1 MPDELVE
8 QHWDEMRD
16 RMERGGAHAVG
27 AFIDTFADPEERR
40 TLWSFAQKAFM
51 GRDWKGKSFDVLID
65 LVGAGM
71 DESLVQYAETTDP
84 AAQQKTKEHANVLA
98 FNLSAE
104 LAECWPGDERPRERH
119 HFETGLALA
128 EDCIRWRRQLGK
140 PPERR
145 ALAYWAAGMHHLSLG
160 NRREAL
166 GYFDIAAALAA
177 EEVAGTEKAGIKP
190 GGDST
195 AILYEGY
202 AGLAAWAMGEPA
214 GRDRYERAVQA
225 FEGSVAQLEGEAKND
240 AQFGLDQ
247 LRVVERKFT
256 PAASAASEHR

>member
-1 MPDELVE
+1 MADDFAE
-8 QHWDEMRD
+8 QHWDELRT
-16 RMERGGAHAVG
+16 RMERGGAPEVG
-27 AFIDTFADPEERR
+27 AFIDTFADAEQRR
-40 TLWSFAQKAFM
+40 TLWSFAQKAFA
-51 GRDWKGKSFDVLID
+51 GRDWQGKSFDALID
-65 LVGAGM
+65 VVGAGM
-71 DESLVQYAETTDP
+71 DESLVQYAEATDKVLLH
-84 AAQQKTKEHANVLA
+84 KTKEHANVLA

-128 EDCIRWRRQLGK
+128 EDCIRWRRELGK

-166 GYFDIAAALAA
+166 GYFDIAAGLAA
-177 EEVAGTEKAGIKP
+177 EQVAGTEKAEIKP
-190 GGDST
+190 GGDFA

-202 AGLAAWAMGEPA
+202 AGLAAWGMGEAA
-214 GRDRYERAVQA
+214 GRERYERALRA
-225 FEGSVAQLEGEAKND
+225 FEGTVAQLEGEPKND

-247 LRVVERKFT
+247 LRVVERKFA
-256 PAASAASEHR
+256 PATTASGERR

>member
-1 MPDELVE
+1 MADDFAE
-8 QHWDEMRD
+8 QHWDEMRK
-16 RMERGGAHAVG
+16 RMEQGGAREVG
-27 AFIDTFADPEERR
+27 AFIETFADPDQRR
-40 TLWSFAQKAFM
+40 DLWSFAQKAFT
-51 GRDWKGKSFDVLID
+51 GRDWRGKNFDRLID

-71 DESLVQYAETTDP
+71 DESLVQYAEATEP
-84 AAQQKTKEHANVLA
+84 EIQQKTKEHANVMA

-119 HFETGLALA
+119 HLETGLALA

-166 GYFDIAAALAA
+166 GYFDIAAGLAA
-177 EEVAGTEKAGIKP
+177 EQVAGTEKEGIKA
-190 GGDST
+190 GGDYA

-202 AGLAAWAMGEPA
+202 AGLAASMLGDSA
-214 GRDRYERAVQA
+214 GRGRFDHAIRA
-225 FEGSVAQLEGEAKND
+225 FEGTVERSEGEPRD
-240 AQFGLDQ
+240 EAQFGLDQ
-247 LRVVERKFT
+247 LRLVERKFT
-256 PAASAASEHR
+256 PAGVRA